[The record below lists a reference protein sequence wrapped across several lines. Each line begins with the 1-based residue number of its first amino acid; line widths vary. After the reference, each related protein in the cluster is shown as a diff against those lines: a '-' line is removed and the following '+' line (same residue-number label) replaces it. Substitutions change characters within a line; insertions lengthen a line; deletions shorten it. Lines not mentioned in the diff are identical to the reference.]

1 MKKVNTNKVG
11 GKLMTLK
18 EEMQKNRDEEIKR
31 MKEEAVEEAKNK
43 IRERFLDKQSK
54 DKKESNLK
62 VHICWYNHDL
72 ILDCDIGN
80 KIASG
85 IEPAKAKR
93 EFIESLNK
101 KLQEEE
107 VGMVPDGD
115 STIAWFLTVELS

>member
-1 MKKVNTNKVG
+1 MKEVNTNKVG

-43 IRERFLDKQSK
+43 IRESFLDKQSK
-54 DKKESNLK
+54 NKKESHFT

-72 ILDCDIGN
+72 ILDYNQEN

-85 IEPAKAKR
+85 IEPAKAKG
-93 EFIESLNK
+93 EFIDSLYK

-107 VGMVPDGD
+107 VGMVPDED
-115 STIAWFLTVELS
+115 STTAWFLTVELS

>member
-54 DKKESNLK
+54 DKKESNFT

-72 ILDCDIGN
+72 ILDYNQEN

-85 IEPAKAKR
+85 IVPDKAKK
-93 EFIESLNK
+93 EFIESLHK
-101 KLQEEE
+101 KLEKEEI
-107 VGMVPDGD
+107 GMVSDED
-115 STIAWFLTVELS
+115 SAIAWFLTVELS